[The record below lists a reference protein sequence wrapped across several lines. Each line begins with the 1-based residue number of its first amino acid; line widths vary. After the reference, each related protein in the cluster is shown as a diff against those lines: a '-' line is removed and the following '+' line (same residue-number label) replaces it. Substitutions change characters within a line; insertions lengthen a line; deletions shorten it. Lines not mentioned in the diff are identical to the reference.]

1 MYARKNLMTL
11 EREGAC
17 SARDS
22 VRLVRFQEDAVD
34 AERFDRLV
42 ESLTRSGTRR
52 GVVRTLSGAI
62 LGAAGLVALAGGD
75 AAGKDTGKGKRRGND
90 KGKTRKG
97 KKGVRAQALRCCS
110 GGNCTPGAGKNLT
123 KCCYEG
129 QNLAG
134 KNFKGANLGSANFSG
149 AILTGANFASA
160 NLDKTCFVD
169 ADVSRAKFNGANM
182 GTAIFCRTR
191 TSQGIDNSGCD
202 RDNGCCQTCVDIG
215 GRGCALGGE
224 CCGGAE
230 CTRTGD
236 GVCTC
241 PQDAPDTCD
250 GVCVDLQ
257 TDETNCGECGVVCP
271 EGETCQGGICRC
283 GDAPTCAN
291 GLTCCGG
298 ECVDLDTNM
307 NNCTE
312 CGNVCPSSLPNAEVF
327 CGLGLD
333 DQGRQVRGCVFLC
346 GTNYRDCNDDP
357 EDGCEVE
364 IFNNNLHCGTC
375 SNTNCEANNEVCK
388 GCRCVPPNGLSTICQ
403 PVGNARLIR
412 RR

>member
-1 MYARKNLMTL
+1 
-11 EREGAC
+11 
-17 SARDS
+17 
-22 VRLVRFQEDAVD
+22 VD

-52 GVVRTLSGAI
+52 GVVRTLSGAL
-62 LGAAGLVALAGGD
+62 LGVAGLGALAGHD
-75 AAGKDTGKGKRRGND
+75 TVGKNQGKRKRRGD
-90 KGKTRKG
+90 GKRKNR
-97 KKGVRAQALRCCS
+97 VRAQAASCCS
-110 GGNCTPGAGKNLT
+110 GGNCTPGAGKNLA

-134 KNFKGANLGSANFSG
+134 KSFKGANLGNANFSG
-149 AILTGANFASA
+149 ATLTNANFSSA

-169 ADVSRAKFNGANM
+169 ADVTGAKFTGANT

-191 TSQGIDNSGCD
+191 TKQGVNNSGCGK
-202 RDNGCCQTCVDIG
+202 DNGCCQTCVDIG
-215 GRGCALGGE
+215 DTGCAIGGE

-230 CTRTGD
+230 CTGNGD

-241 PQDAPDTCD
+241 PQDAPIICD
-250 GVCVDLQ
+250 EACVDLQ
-257 TDETNCGECGVVCP
+257 SDDANCGECGNVCP
-271 EGETCQGGICRC
+271 SDETCQGGVCRC
-283 GDAPTCAN
+283 GSNPACGS

-298 ECVDLDTNM
+298 ECVNLLTNP
-307 NNCTE
+307 NHCTE
-312 CGNVCPSSLPNAEVF
+312 CGNACPATLPHADVF

-333 DQGRQVRGCVFLC
+333 DRGRERRGCVFLC
-346 GTNYRDCNDDP
+346 GNNFRDCNDDW

-375 SNTNCEANNEVCK
+375 SNTNCEASGQVCK
-388 GCRCVPPNGLSTICQ
+388 GCRCLPPGDMSTTCQ